1 MSVKQLFEGV
11 VYRYVNHAEGDE
23 NGWCY
28 VGATLDETTRRH
40 SWNNHGN
47 KNYGGTKINEAREK
61 YGLESFDYEVL
72 ERLSGEDRDV
82 LQKQIDE
89 KESEYIGKFDST
101 NKGYNSSVGGTGNKG
116 VNFSATHRVNIGAAS
131 KGRTH
136 SNDTKQKIS
145 QKLKGRKVSDETRA
159 KISAGNKGKKRS
171 PAQNAAQS
179 ARMKGKT
186 PVAALA
192 GSKAWVANNGG
203 GYWSNHKI
211 SVEARANMK
220 AAQLLRATRV
230 KAILEDGSEQVYES
244 MSAASKALGVM
255 VGSIAYSLKH
265 GNATKKFKI
274 KFERYA

>member
-1 MSVKQLFEGV
+1 MSEKQLFEGV
-11 VYRYVNHAEGDE
+11 VYRYVNHTEGDE

-28 VGATLDETTRRH
+28 VGCTLDEQTRRY

-61 YGLESFDYEVL
+61 YGLDSFDYEVL
-72 ERLSGEDRDV
+72 ERLSGEDENE
-82 LQKQIDE
+82 LQKQLDE
-89 KESEYIGKFDST
+89 KEAEYIGKFDST
-101 NKGYNSSVGGTGNKG
+101 NKGYNTSIGGTGNKG
-116 VNFSATHRVNIGAAS
+116 VNFSATHRANIGTAS

-136 SNDTKQKIS
+136 SPATRQKIS
-145 QKLKGRKVSDETRA
+145 QKLKGRKVSPETKA

-186 PVAALA
+186 PVAAVA
-192 GSKAWVANNGG
+192 GSKTWVANNGG
-203 GYWSNHKI
+203 GYWSNHSI
-211 SVEARANMK
+211 SDEARANMK
-220 AAQLLRATRV
+220 SAQLQRATPV

-244 MSAASKALGVM
+244 MSAASEALGVM

-265 GNATKKFKI
+265 GNYTKKLKI
-274 KFERYA
+274 RFEYV

>member
-1 MSVKQLFEGV
+1 MSEKQLFEGV
-11 VYRYVNHAEGDE
+11 VYRYVNNAEGDE

-47 KNYGGTKINEAREK
+47 KTYGGTKINEAREK
-61 YGLESFDYEVL
+61 YGPEGFDYEVL
-72 ERLSGEDRDV
+72 ERLSGDDKFE
-82 LQKQIDE
+82 LQKQLDE
-89 KESEYIGKFDST
+89 KETEYISKFDST
-101 NKGYNSSVGGTGNKG
+101 NNGYNASAGGTGNKG
-116 VNFSATHRVNIGAAS
+116 VNFSTAHRANIGAAS

-136 SNDTKQKIS
+136 SDDTKQKIS
-145 QKLKGRKVSDETRA
+145 QKLNGRKVSDETKA
-159 KISAGNKGKKRS
+159 KISASNKGKKRS

-192 GSKAWVANNGG
+192 GSKAWMANNGG

-244 MSAASKALGVM
+244 MSAASEALGVM

-265 GNATKKFKI
+265 GNYTKKLKI
-274 KFERYA
+274 RFEYV

>member
-1 MSVKQLFEGV
+1 MSEKQLFEGV

-47 KNYGGTKINEAREK
+47 KTYGGTKINEAREK
-61 YGLESFDYEVL
+61 YGPEGFDYEVL
-72 ERLSGEDRDV
+72 ERLSGDDKFE
-82 LQKQIDE
+82 LQKQLDE
-89 KESEYIGKFDST
+89 KEAEYISKFDST

-116 VNFSATHRVNIGAAS
+116 VNFSAAHRANIGVAS

-136 SNDTKQKIS
+136 SDVTKQKIS
-145 QKLKGRKVSDETRA
+145 QKLKGRRVSDETKA

-192 GSKAWVANNGG
+192 GSKAWVTNNGG
-203 GYWSNHKI
+203 GYWSNHTI
-211 SVEARANMK
+211 SDAARANMK

-244 MSAASKALGVM
+244 MSAASKALGVL
-255 VGSIAYSLKH
+255 VGCIAYSLKH
-265 GNATKKFKI
+265 GNATKKLKI
-274 KFERYA
+274 KFERYV

>member
-1 MSVKQLFEGV
+1 MSEKQLFEGV
-11 VYRYVNHAEGDE
+11 VYRYVNHVEGDE
-23 NGWCY
+23 KGWCY
-28 VGATLDETTRRH
+28 VGNTLDERTRRH

-61 YGLESFDYEVL
+61 YGPEGFDYE
-72 ERLSGEDRDV
+72 RLFSITGEDKDE
-82 LQKQIDE
+82 LQKQLDE
-89 KESEYIGKFDST
+89 KETEYISKFDST
-101 NKGYNSSVGGTGNKG
+101 NKGYNTSVGGTGNKG
-116 VNFSATHRVNIGAAS
+116 VNFSATHRTNIGAAS
-131 KGRTH
+131 KGRAH
-136 SNDTKQKIS
+136 SPATRQKIS
-145 QKLKGRKVSDETRA
+145 QKLKGRQVSDETRA

-211 SVEARANMK
+211 SDEARANMK
-220 AAQLLRATRV
+220 AAQLQRATRV
-230 KAILEDGSEQVYES
+230 KAILEDGSEQVFES
-244 MSAASKALGVM
+244 MSAASEALGVM

-265 GNATKKFKI
+265 GNYTKKLKI
-274 KFERYA
+274 RFEYV

>member
-1 MSVKQLFEGV
+1 MNDKQVFEGV
-11 VYRYVNHAEGDE
+11 VYRYVNHAEGE
-23 NGWCY
+23 EKGWCY
-28 VGATLDETTRRH
+28 VGSTLDEMTRRY

-47 KNYGGTKINEAREK
+47 KNYGGQKINEAREK
-61 YGLESFDYEVL
+61 YGPEGFDYEKL
-72 ERLSGEDRDV
+72 FSITGDDKNE
-82 LQKQIDE
+82 LQKQLDD
-89 KESEYIGKFDST
+89 KEAEFISLFDST
-101 NKGYNSSVGGTGNKG
+101 NKGYNTSNGGTGNKG
-116 VNFSATHRVNIGAAS
+116 VNFSADHRANIGNAS

-136 SNDTKQKIS
+136 SDVTRQKIS
-145 QKLKGRKVSDETRA
+145 QKLKGRKVSDETKA

-192 GSKAWVANNGG
+192 GSKTWLANNGG
-203 GYWSNHKI
+203 GYWSNHSI

-220 AAQLLRATRV
+220 AAQLQRATPV

-244 MSAASKALGVM
+244 MSAASEALGVM

-265 GNATKKFKI
+265 GNATKKLKI
-274 KFERYA
+274 RFENV